1 MANDSV
7 LYKEYL
13 EVIRPKLM
21 ESLGRK
27 NALAVPRLKKIV
39 VSSGVGASKEPAVFD
54 EAVKLLGDITGQRP
68 VITKARQ
75 SVANFKVREGMNVG
89 VTVTLRGRRM
99 YDFLYRLINISLPR
113 VHDFRGLS
121 PKGFDGFGN
130 YSLGVSDQSIFTEV
144 NLDKMK
150 HTIGMNVCIVT
161 TAKTNEAGLALLT
174 QLGMPFA
181 K

>member
-13 EVIRPKLM
+13 SGIRPQLM
-21 ESLGRK
+21 ERLGCK
-27 NALAVPRLKKIV
+27 NIHAAPRLRKIV
-39 VSSGVGASKEPAVFD
+39 VSSGVGAGKDREVFD

-68 VITKARQ
+68 VVTKARL

-89 VTVTLRGRRM
+89 VAVTLRGRRM
-99 YDFLYRLINISLPR
+99 YDFFYRLVKVALPR
-113 VHDFRGLS
+113 VRDFRGVSLKS
-121 PKGFDGFGN
+121 FDGFGN
-130 YSLGVSDQSIFTEV
+130 YSLGVADQTIFTEV

-150 HTIGMNVCIVT
+150 HTIGMNISIVT
-161 TAKTNEAGLALLT
+161 SAGTNEAGLALLT
-174 QLGMPFA
+174 LMGMPFA